1 MKTHYTVVL
10 AMLSGIG
17 IGGLTVELSKAF
29 MRKQDRQHITLS
41 KST

>member
-17 IGGLTVELSKAF
+17 IGGLTSKAF